1 MAVSSLMEALAAPG
15 EEGTRLYLK
24 PRTSSAQHEGPKP
37 ADKQWSNAIQEGG
50 RQLRA
55 FLTGGGRL

>member
-1 MAVSSLMEALAAPG
+1 MAVSSLMNALAARG
-15 EEGTRLYLK
+15 EEGTRLYLM
-24 PRTSSAQHEGPKP
+24 PRTSSAPQEGPTP
-37 ADKQWSNAIQEGG
+37 ADKQWSNTIQEGG